1 MERMHSD
8 SSFIVEMRGIRKTFP
23 GIVANDN
30 ITLQVKKQSIH
41 ALLGENGSGKSTLMS
56 VLFGLLSPDEG
67 DIYLRGK
74 KVVIDNPHL
83 ASNLGIGMVHQ
94 HFQLIDTFTV
104 AENIVLGIE
113 TKKSFNRL
121 DLRDS
126 IRKIKALS
134 EKYKLHIDPNALVRD
149 IPVSMQQRVEILKM
163 LYRNA
168 EFMIFDEPTAVLVPS
183 EIEELMKIMKILVAE
198 GKSIILITHKLN
210 EIKQVAEYCTILR
223 RGKRI
228 GTVEIAKTDES
239 DLAQMMVGRTLKN
252 AMPKKK
258 NPQDDIVLEIRNLS
272 VKNRDKVQTVQNVS
286 FDVKK
291 GEILGIAGVEGN
303 GQIELFETLIGVQ
316 KQERGEILLENT
328 PIEQLSILQRIQ
340 SGVGIIPEDRQ
351 KHGIIPEFSLAQ
363 NLALKKYR
371 NAPYSKHGL
380 LNFSEINKQAERLIE
395 DFDIR
400 SSQGAQSITGSMSG
414 GNQQKAI
421 ISREIDNSP
430 KLLLVVQPTRGLDIG
445 AIEYIHER
453 LVAERNKG
461 CAILLVSMELD
472 EVTKLSDR
480 IAVMYNGSIAN
491 IIPGKNVD
499 KVALGLMMIG
509 KTHG

>member
-1 MERMHSD
+1 MHAD
-8 SSFIVEMRGIRKTFP
+8 PSFIVEMRGIRKTFP

-30 ITLQVKKQSIH
+30 ITLQIKEQSIH

-67 DIYLRGK
+67 DIYLKGK
-74 KVVIDNPHL
+74 KVIIDNPHV

-121 DLRDS
+121 DLRES
-126 IRKIKALS
+126 IRKIKSLS

-183 EIEELMKIMKILVAE
+183 EIAELMKIMKTLVAE

-210 EIKQVAEYCTILR
+210 EIKQVAEHCTILR

-228 GTVEIAKTDES
+228 DTVEIAKTNES

-252 AMPKKK
+252 AIPKKTV
-258 NPQDDIVLEIRNLS
+258 PQDKIVLEIRNLS

-316 KQERGEILLENT
+316 KQDQGKILLENT

-351 KHGIIPEFSLAQ
+351 KHGLIPEFSLAQ

-380 LNFSEINKQAERLIE
+380 LNSSEMHKQAERLIA

-421 ISREIDNSP
+421 ISREIDNAP

-491 IIPGKNVD
+491 IISGKNVD

-509 KTHG
+509 KSHG